1 MITPDRIL
9 QLKSCKMND
18 AHENASLQRIK
29 TMDEPS
35 YRGPSRQVVYD
46 DILHYIMGFSV
57 AWKKLIQMNQRL
69 PYRILDIGNLSLIIK
84 ECIDERAK
92 GYESLQWF
100 WTKTRYQIS
109 RMVEEDMREYY
120 RKKAITIL
128 KNSVIIDNW
137 INHILYSPG
146 GMRYKIH
153 KTSYQELTRLNE
165 NMK

>member
-1 MITPDRIL
+1 
-9 QLKSCKMND
+9 
-18 AHENASLQRIK
+18 
-29 TMDEPS
+29 MDEPS
-35 YRGPSRQVVYD
+35 YRGPPKQVVYD
-46 DILHYIMGFSV
+46 DILRFVSCPLFSV
-57 AWKKLIQMNQRL
+57 AWKKLIQMTQKL

-84 ECIDERAK
+84 ECMEERAK
-92 GYESLQWF
+92 GYESLEWF

-146 GMRYKIH
+146 GIRYKIH
-153 KTSYQELTRLNE
+153 KTSYQELTQLNE

>member
-1 MITPDRIL
+1 
-9 QLKSCKMND
+9 MN
-18 AHENASLQRIK
+18 NNISR
-29 TMDEPS
+29 S
-35 YRGPSRQVVYD
+35 GPSRQVVYTNISD
-46 DILHYIMGFSV
+46 SIYFSV
-57 AWKKLIQMNQRL
+57 EWKKLIQINQRL
-69 PYRILDIGNLSLIIK
+69 PYRILDIGNYSLIIK

-100 WTKTRYQIS
+100 WTSTRYQIL

-146 GMRYKIH
+146 GIRYKIH
-153 KTSYQELTRLNE
+153 KTSFEKLN
-165 NMK
+165 NLKTYSI

>member
-1 MITPDRIL
+1 MI
-9 QLKSCKMND
+9 QL
-18 AHENASLQRIK
+18 
-29 TMDEPS
+29 T
-35 YRGPSRQVVYD
+35 RQVVYD
-46 DILHYIMGFSV
+46 DILHFVMGFSV

-69 PYRILDIGNLSLIIK
+69 PYRILDIGNYSLIIK

-100 WTKTRYQIS
+100 WTSTRYQIL

-137 INHILYSPG
+137 INHILYSPEVLDI
-146 GMRYKIH
+146 KFI
-153 KTSYQELTRLNE
+153 KQVSKN
-165 NMK
+165 

>member
-1 MITPDRIL
+1 
-9 QLKSCKMND
+9 
-18 AHENASLQRIK
+18 
-29 TMDEPS
+29 MDEPS

-46 DILHYIMGFSV
+46 DILHFVRGFSV

-84 ECIDERAK
+84 ECMEERAK
-92 GYESLQWF
+92 GYESLEWF
-100 WTKTRYQIS
+100 WTKTRFCIS
-109 RMVEEDMREYY
+109 RMVEIQIREYY

-146 GMRYKIH
+146 GIRYKIH
-153 KTSYQELTRLNE
+153 KTSYQELAGDY
-165 NMK
+165 KGHHAK

>member
-1 MITPDRIL
+1 MI
-9 QLKSCKMND
+9 QL
-18 AHENASLQRIK
+18 
-29 TMDEPS
+29 T
-35 YRGPSRQVVYD
+35 RQVVYD
-46 DILHYIMGFSV
+46 DILHFVMGFSV

-69 PYRILDIGNLSLIIK
+69 PYRILDIGNISLIIK

-100 WTKTRYQIS
+100 WTSTRYQIL

-137 INHILYSPG
+137 INHILYSPEVLDI
-146 GMRYKIH
+146 KFI
-153 KTSYQELTRLNE
+153 KQVSKN
-165 NMK
+165 